1 MKAPVYCAKKNTKD
15 SRGVKYAIPTKKPAN
30 SSRPKILAIESEF
43 FMISFDA
50 NFHKTYQIIQKK
62 ITFASLSQ
70 RMAKKET
77 EDKTPQ
83 NQGLTKTESFIDQ
96 YKKPIIIGAGALVVI
111 VLGIVGYQKLVS
123 EPTEIESRDAYWNA
137 FYDFEA
143 DSLDAAA
150 NGDMNNMG
158 MADVADEYA
167 GTSGGDIANYSMGII
182 QMRKEDFQGALNY
195 FDACDFED
203 IMLGNMVI
211 GLKGDCYV
219 QMGDYET
226 AVDLFEKAAERE
238 ANQFTSPLY
247 YKKAGLAYE
256 ALNDNESAVTV
267 YEKIKND
274 WPKSDEARDI
284 EKYIVRAQN

>member
-1 MKAPVYCAKKNTKD
+1 
-15 SRGVKYAIPTKKPAN
+15 
-30 SSRPKILAIESEF
+30 
-43 FMISFDA
+43 MISFDA
-50 NFHKTYQIIQKK
+50 NFHKSFQIIQKK
-62 ITFASLSQ
+62 ITFAPLSHS
-70 RMAKKET
+70 MAKNET
-77 EDKTPQ
+77 EDKTPR
-83 NQGLTKTESFIDQ
+83 NQELTKTESFIDQ

-111 VLGIVGYQKLVS
+111 VLGIIGYKKLVS
-123 EPTEIESRDAYWNA
+123 EPTELESRDAYWNA

-167 GTSGGDIANYSMGII
+167 GTSGGDIANYSMGLI
-182 QMRKEDFQGALNY
+182 QMQKEDFQGALDY
-195 FDACDFED
+195 FDACDFDD
-203 IMLGNMVI
+203 IMLGSMVI

-219 QMGDYET
+219 EMGDYET

-238 ANQFTSPLY
+238 SNQFTSPLY

-267 YEKIKND
+267 YAKIKND